1 MTTQPPN
8 LHAFAQDILCDFP
21 DLGNLDGGD
30 IQELA
35 EKHNLLVK
43 EHRHSFCDDA
53 CCGCRE
59 YFCDDEAK
67 RGFDCFHV
75 HPLLG
80 GKGCGP

>member
-1 MTTQPPN
+1 MTDPICDT
-8 LHAFAQDILCDFP
+8 HAFARAILCDFP

-35 EKHNLLVK
+35 EKHGLLVK
-43 EHRHSFCDDA
+43 ERRHSWCSDE

-59 YFCDDEAK
+59 YHDDGDLK
-67 RGFDCFHV
+67 HGFDCFHV